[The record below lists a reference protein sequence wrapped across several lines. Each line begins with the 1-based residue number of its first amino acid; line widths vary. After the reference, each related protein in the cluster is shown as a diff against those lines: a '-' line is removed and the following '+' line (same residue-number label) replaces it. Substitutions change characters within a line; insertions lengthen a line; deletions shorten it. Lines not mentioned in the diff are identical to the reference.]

1 MGKIIVITGPS
12 AAGKTTLIKKYIS
25 NHPEVLFA
33 VSHTTREKR
42 SGEIEGKDYYF
53 IDKEKFEEMINEGK
67 FLEWANVHEHYY
79 GTSFEEIDKAKDKKS
94 VLILDI
100 DIQGALF
107 LKKSGIKAK
116 YIFIDPLS
124 IEDLKNRLEG
134 RKTEDEASI
143 KIRIW
148 NAKRELEYKD
158 NFDFVIKND
167 EIEKAYKELEIAVN
181 SKNNLWS

>member
-1 MGKIIVITGPS
+1 
-12 AAGKTTLIKKYIS
+12 
-25 NHPEVLFA
+25 
-33 VSHTTREKR
+33 
-42 SGEIEGKDYYF
+42 
-53 IDKEKFEEMINEGK
+53 MINEGK
-67 FLEWANVHEHYY
+67 FLEWANVHAHYY
-79 GTSFEEIDKAKDKKS
+79 GTSFEEIDKANDKKS

-107 LKKSGIKAK
+107 LKKSGIKAR
-116 YIFIDPLS
+116 YIFIEPLS
-124 IEDLKNRLEG
+124 IDDLKNRLEG
-134 RKTEDEASI
+134 RKTEDEESI

-181 SKNNLWS
+181 SKK

>member
-134 RKTEDEASI
+134 RKTEDEESI

-167 EIEKAYKELEIAVN
+167 EIEKSYKELEKAVN
-181 SKNNLWS
+181 SKK

>member
-12 AAGKTTLIKKYIS
+12 AAGKTTLINKYIS

-134 RKTEDEASI
+134 RKTEDEESI

-181 SKNNLWS
+181 SKK